1 MTTITDKKQYPGE
14 QYLCE
19 LTQEKQAMKQQKAM
33 LIALI
38 VICLT
43 VIVTA
48 LVTRKDLCEV
58 RIRTGQT
65 EVAVFTAYE
74 PEE

>member
-1 MTTITDKKQYPGE
+1 MTCTLRLASYAPKGKE
-14 QYLCE
+14 Q
-19 LTQEKQAMKQQKAM
+19 QAMKQQKAM

-48 LVTRKDLCEV
+48 LVTRKDLCEI

>member
-1 MTTITDKKQYPGE
+1 MLVTYRLPLTDRKVK
-14 QYLCE
+14 
-19 LTQEKQAMKQQKAM
+19 EKQAMKQQKAM

-58 RIRTGQT
+58 RIRTSQT

>member
-1 MTTITDKKQYPGE
+1 MLDTCRLASYVPKGK
-14 QYLCE
+14 
-19 LTQEKQAMKQQKAM
+19 EKQAMKQQKAI

-38 VICLT
+38 VICIT
-43 VIVTA
+43 VVMA
-48 LVTRKDLCEV
+48 VLVTRKDLCEV

-74 PEE
+74 SEE

>member
-1 MTTITDKKQYPGE
+1 MLDPCRLASYVPEGK
-14 QYLCE
+14 
-19 LTQEKQAMKQQKAM
+19 EKQAMKQQKAM

-43 VIVTA
+43 VIVTP

-65 EVAVFTAYE
+65 EVAVFVDYE
-74 PEE
+74 DRK

>member
-1 MTTITDKKQYPGE
+1 MLVTYRLPLTDRKVK
-14 QYLCE
+14 
-19 LTQEKQAMKQQKAM
+19 EKQAMKQQKAM

-74 PEE
+74 P

>member
-1 MTTITDKKQYPGE
+1 MLNTFRLASYVPKGK
-14 QYLCE
+14 
-19 LTQEKQAMKQQKAM
+19 EKQAMKQQKAM

-38 VICLT
+38 VICIT
-43 VIVTA
+43 VVMA
-48 LVTRKDLCEV
+48 VLVTRKDLCKV

-74 PEE
+74 PE

>member
-1 MTTITDKKQYPGE
+1 MLVTYRLP
-14 QYLCE
+14 
-19 LTQEKQAMKQQKAM
+19 LTERKVKEKQAMKQQKAM
-33 LIALI
+33 LVALI

>member
-1 MTTITDKKQYPGE
+1 MLNTCRLASYAPKGK
-14 QYLCE
+14 
-19 LTQEKQAMKQQKAM
+19 EKQAMKQQKAM
-33 LIALI
+33 LVALI
-38 VICLT
+38 VICIT

-65 EVAVFTAYE
+65 EVTVFTAYE

>member
-1 MTTITDKKQYPGE
+1 
-14 QYLCE
+14 
-19 LTQEKQAMKQQKAM
+19 MKQQKAM

-58 RIRTGQT
+58 RIRTGQASSMHPHLT
-65 EVAVFTAYE
+65 RFGGFFVAL
-74 PEE
+74 

>member
-1 MTTITDKKQYPGE
+1 M
-14 QYLCE
+14 
-19 LTQEKQAMKQQKAM
+19 MQQKTM

-38 VICLT
+38 VICIT
-43 VIVTA
+43 VVVMA
-48 LVTRKDLCEV
+48 LVTRKDFCEV
-58 RIRTGQT
+58 QIRTGQT

>member
-1 MTTITDKKQYPGE
+1 MSHKCRLASYVPKGK
-14 QYLCE
+14 
-19 LTQEKQAMKQQKAM
+19 EKQAMKQQKAM
-33 LIALI
+33 LIVLI

-43 VIVTA
+43 VIATV

-65 EVAVFTAYE
+65 EVAVFVDYE
-74 PEE
+74 SEK

>member
-1 MTTITDKKQYPGE
+1 MLVTYRLPLTDRKVK
-14 QYLCE
+14 
-19 LTQEKQAMKQQKAM
+19 EKQAMKQQKAM
-33 LIALI
+33 LVALI

-74 PEE
+74 LEE

>member
-1 MTTITDKKQYPGE
+1 
-14 QYLCE
+14 
-19 LTQEKQAMKQQKAM
+19 MKQQKAI

-38 VICLT
+38 VICIT
-43 VIVTA
+43 VIMAVLTM
-48 LVTRKDLCEV
+48 RKDLCEV

-74 PEE
+74 SVK

>member
-1 MTTITDKKQYPGE
+1 MTCTCRLASYAPKGKE
-14 QYLCE
+14 K
-19 LTQEKQAMKQQKAM
+19 QEKQAMKQQKAM

>member
-1 MTTITDKKQYPGE
+1 
-14 QYLCE
+14 
-19 LTQEKQAMKQQKAM
+19 MKQQKAM

-65 EVAVFTAYE
+65 EVAVFQLSQIHISE
-74 PEE
+74 PTSLQLIS